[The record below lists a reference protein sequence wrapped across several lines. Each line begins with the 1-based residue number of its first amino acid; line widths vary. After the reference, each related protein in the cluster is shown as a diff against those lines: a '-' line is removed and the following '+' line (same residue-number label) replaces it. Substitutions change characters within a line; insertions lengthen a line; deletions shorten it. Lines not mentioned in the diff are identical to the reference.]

1 MPKDLPDQKQQ
12 IAESA
17 PSPEEAPQ
25 AISPVRST
33 ASSPEWPLATKIIV
47 GLVLVAISGFL
58 IIRFNQYLNLL
69 LMAFLLSFLV
79 HPIARFVS
87 KRLGIKW
94 GASVLIVYLA
104 LAADRAGRAAAWHRW
119 LNAPLDPEEV
129 ARIRAYMA
137 QERALGEP
145 RFQAMVEKALGQP
158 ASLRPRGRP
167 PLRRPNGSAAGS

>member
-87 KRLGIKW
+87 KRLGFNW
-94 GASVLIVYLA
+94 GATVLIVYRA
-104 LAADRAGRAAAWHRW
+104 LAA
-119 LNAPLDPEEV
+119 LIILLL
-129 ARIRAYMA
+129 ARSGTTIYTQIEGLFRN
-137 QERALGEP
+137 
-145 RFQAMVEKALGQP
+145 
-158 ASLRPRGRP
+158 
-167 PLRRPNGSAAGS
+167 LRRISE